1 MNRKNE
7 LLKRMI
13 KEEVQ
18 RRVIKEQNEYQDVY
32 NSIDWDRVASEIVK
46 TIGIKAKLEFKLNRK
61 YVDMM
66 SNNLI
71 DQCGIFSKAIDRCN
85 LIFFNSQLMTDP
97 GNNFKFWGTISLSYP
112 GNSMNIGTVSVMQD
126 GSIIVKPLS
135 PKS

>member
-1 MNRKNE
+1 MNQKTE
-7 LLKRMI
+7 LLKRLI
-13 KEEVQ
+13 REEVQ
-18 RRVIKEQNEYQDVY
+18 RRVIKEQTELQDVY

-46 TIGIKAKLEFKLNRK
+46 TTGIKAKLQFRFNRK

-66 SNNLI
+66 SNDLI
-71 DQCGIFSKAIDRCN
+71 DQCGIFSKAIARCN

-97 GNNFKFWGTISLSYP
+97 GNNFKFWGTIALSYP
-112 GNSMNIGTVSVMQD
+112 GNSMNIGTVSVMQN